1 MGDEGRELFYLTAVE
16 EADGT
21 AGLSGLFFI
30 VGHHYDGASVF
41 FIQLMQQLH
50 DFRTHLGVQIT
61 GRLIGEYYLR
71 IADDGARNGN
81 TLALTAGKL
90 CRHVAHTVA
99 QTHLLQYFLCQT
111 ATLLGRHLSVQQ
123 RQLHVIQYI
132 QRINQVERLEHKP
145 QLPVTESRQFPVL
158 HAVHLN
164 AGYFNRSAGR
174 RIQQTHNV
182 QQSRLTATGRTHDT
196 EEFPLVHFEVYILQ
210 RYGFNLVRTINLVD
224 AS

>member
-111 ATLLGRHLSVQQ
+111 ATLLGRHLSVQLNEDNN
-123 RQLHVIQYI
+123 RRLRSGLKTDVYVMNAVKEDVLRIANASYYVGRGEYELFVRNSDNEIVKRKVQLGDSNFEFVEVIGGLQPGDEVVVSDMSQYK
-132 QRINQVERLEHKP
+132 NKNKLK
-145 QLPVTESRQFPVL
+145 LK
-158 HAVHLN
+158 
-164 AGYFNRSAGR
+164 
-174 RIQQTHNV
+174 
-182 QQSRLTATGRTHDT
+182 
-196 EEFPLVHFEVYILQ
+196 
-210 RYGFNLVRTINLVD
+210 
-224 AS
+224 